1 MEGKWLVIVAIISG
15 LIGVGGTIIGSAFTF
30 LQQIWTRWQDRKDEK
45 WKQTQLRINTFLEK
59 RFKTYS
65 EGLEFVY
72 DVEGSQDNAEG
83 LKAVQKKWSKW
94 HPSNCLYL
102 PFSVRDTLFEA
113 MKFTTAIIVDLGRP
127 DGDRNRET
135 WEKFKGKLQEA
146 KTQLMNLSDVGWLP
160 KDLE

>member
-1 MEGKWLVIVAIISG
+1 MEFNWPLAIVLGWALS
-15 LIGVGGTIIGSAFTF
+15 F
-30 LQQIWTRWQDRKDEK
+30 LQQIWTGKQKRKDEK

-59 RFKTYS
+59 RLRTYS
-65 EGLEFVY
+65 EDLEFVY
-72 DVEGSQDNAEG
+72 DVEGNQHNAEG

-102 PFSVRDTLFEA
+102 PRSVREALNEA

-135 WEKFKGKLQEA
+135 WETFKGKLQEA

>member
-1 MEGKWLVIVAIISG
+1 MEFGWPLGMVLGWVLSFI
-15 LIGVGGTIIGSAFTF
+15 
-30 LQQIWTRWQDRKDEK
+30 QQIWTRGQDRKDEVRRQEQRRKDEK

-65 EGLEFVY
+65 EGLEFVC

-83 LKAVQKKWSKW
+83 LKAVQKRWSNW

-102 PFSVRDTLFEA
+102 PLSVRDTLFEA
-113 MKFTTAIIVDLGRP
+113 MEFTTAIIVDLGRP

>member
-1 MEGKWLVIVAIISG
+1 LEVYWPLGIILGWTLS
-15 LIGVGGTIIGSAFTF
+15 F
-30 LQQIWTRWQDRKDEK
+30 LQQIWTRKQNRKDEE

-59 RFKTYS
+59 RLRTYS

-72 DVEGSQDNAEG
+72 DVEQYQRNARG
-83 LKAVQKKWSKW
+83 LESVQKRWSKW

-102 PFSVRDTLFEA
+102 PPSVRDALHGA
-113 MKFTTAIIVDLGRP
+113 MNFTTAIIVDLGNQ
-127 DGDRNRET
+127 DNDRET
-135 WEKFKGKLQEA
+135 WQTFKGKLQEA